1 MTLRV
6 LKRNGKYEA
15 YNCKKIKKAIAFAC
29 EGLDVNP
36 LELEAKFD
44 EFIKDGVT
52 TESIQDNLILHA
64 KNLSSPIKDTWLL
77 VAGRLA
83 TMNRWNNTRA
93 YDVPFTT
100 WYKNERSK
108 GKWTHKQFDVYSD
121 EDIELFGSFI
131 VKERDLKHTIASVET
146 ADSKYLYD
154 NECIQIMF
162 LGEAMLYAS
171 VERPEIRALKVLE
184 WYTELSLNEASLAT
198 PHLMNLRQAK
208 QVASCFILAC
218 DDDLDSIYNNIH
230 NAARISK
237 NGGGIGF
244 FWGLV
249 RAKGSML
256 MGELNTSGGVLPFIK
271 VLNDTL
277 VAVNQ
282 GGKRK
287 RSWNLCATYLA

>member
-6 LKRNGKYEA
+6 LKRNGKYET

-29 EGLDVNP
+29 DGLAVNP

-52 TESIQDNLILHA
+52 TKSIQDNLILHA
-64 KNLSSPIKDTWLL
+64 KNLASPIKDEWLL

-93 YDVPFTT
+93 YEIPFTT
-100 WYKNERSK
+100 WYENERTK
-108 GKWTHKQFDVYSD
+108 GKWTHKGFEVYSK
-121 EDIELFGSFI
+121 EDIELFSTFI
-131 VKERDLKHTIASVET
+131 VKERDLNHTIASVET
-146 ADSKYLYD
+146 GESKYLYE
-154 NECIQIMF
+154 NECIQHMF

-171 VERPEIRALKVLE
+171 IEKPEIRNLKVLE
-184 WYTELSLNEASLAT
+184 WYTELSTLEVSLGT

-218 DDDLDSIYNNIH
+218 DDSLESIYSNIT

-256 MGELNTSGGVLPFIK
+256 MGESKASGGVLPFIK

-287 RSWNLCATYLA
+287 RSWNLCFTNLA

>member
-29 EGLDVNP
+29 ENLSVNP

-64 KNLSSPIKDTWLL
+64 KNLSTPLQDEWLL

-93 YDVPFTT
+93 YEIPFLS
-100 WYKNERSK
+100 WYKNERTK
-108 GKWTHKQFDVYSD
+108 GKWLHKQFDVYTD
-121 EDIELFGSFI
+121 ADVELFGSFI
-131 VKERDLKHTIASVET
+131 VKERDLNHTIASVET
-146 ADSKYLYD
+146 GNSKYLYT
-154 NECIQIMF
+154 NECIQHMF
-162 LGEAMLYAS
+162 MGEAMLYAS
-171 VERPEIRALKVLE
+171 VEKPENRNRKVFE
-184 WYTELSLNEASLAT
+184 WYTELSLTETSLAT

-218 DDDLDSIYNNIH
+218 EDNLESIYNNIH

-249 RAKGSML
+249 RAKGSFL
-256 MGELNTSGGVLPFIK
+256 MGEAGASGGPLPFIK
-271 VLNDTL
+271 VLNDAL

-287 RSWNLCATYLA
+287 RN

>member
-1 MTLRV
+1 MTLKV
-6 LKRNGKYEA
+6 LKRNGKYEP

-29 EGLDVNP
+29 DGLNVNP

-64 KNLSSPIKDTWLL
+64 KNLSSPLNDSWLL

-83 TMNRWNNTRA
+83 TMNRWNSTRA
-93 YDVPFTT
+93 YEVSFIE
-100 WYKNERSK
+100 WYRNERTL
-108 GKWTHKQFDVYSD
+108 GKWLHKQFDVYSEQEIID
-121 EDIELFGSFI
+121 LSVIINKD
-131 VKERDLKHTIASVET
+131 RDLQHTIASVET
-146 ADSKYLYD
+146 ANSKYLYA
-154 NECIQIMF
+154 NECIQHMF
-162 LGEAMLYAS
+162 FGESLLYAS
-171 VERPEIRALKVLE
+171 VEPLENRHQKVIE
-184 WYTELSLNEASLAT
+184 WYEELSLNETSLAT

-218 DDDLDSIYNNIH
+218 EDNLESIYNNIH

-249 RAKGSML
+249 RAKGSFL
-256 MGELNTSGGVLPFIK
+256 MGEDGASGGPLPFIK

-287 RSWNLCATYLA
+287 RSWDLCFACLA

>member
-1 MTLRV
+1 MTLKV
-6 LKRNGKYEA
+6 LKRNGKFEA

-29 EGLDVNP
+29 ENLDVNP

-52 TESIQDNLILHA
+52 TKSIQDNLILHA
-64 KNLSSPIKDTWLL
+64 KNLSSPLNDAWLL

-83 TMNRWNNTRA
+83 TMDRWNSNRA
-93 YDVPFTT
+93 YEVPFID
-100 WYKNERSK
+100 WYINERTN
-108 GKWTHKQFDVYSD
+108 GKWSHKQFDVYTN
-121 EDIELFGSFI
+121 EEIIELSKII
-131 VKERDLKHTIASVET
+131 VKERDLRHTIASVET
-146 ADSKYLYD
+146 SNSKYLYP
-154 NECIQIMF
+154 NECIQQMF
-162 LGEAMLYAS
+162 FGEALLYAS
-171 VERPEIRALKVLE
+171 VESPENRHLKVIE
-184 WYTELSLNEASLAT
+184 WYTELSLNETSLAT

-218 DDDLDSIYNNIH
+218 EDNLESIYNNIH

-249 RAKGSML
+249 RAKGSFL
-256 MGELNTSGGVLPFIK
+256 MGEDGASGGPLPFIK

-282 GGKRK
+282 GRKKKRC
-287 RSWNLCATYLA
+287 WNLCFTSLA

>member
-1 MTLRV
+1 MTLKV
-6 LKRNGKYEA
+6 LKRNGKYEP

-29 EGLDVNP
+29 ESLEVNP
-36 LELEAKFD
+36 LELESKFD

-52 TESIQDNLILHA
+52 TKSIQDNLVLHA
-64 KNLSSPIKDTWLL
+64 KNLASPLNDSWLI

-83 TMNRWNNTRA
+83 TMDRWNSTRA
-93 YDVPFTT
+93 YEVPFID
-100 WYKNERSK
+100 WYRNERQN
-108 GKWTHKQFDVYSD
+108 GKWSHDKFSVYTEEEIIKLSSV
-121 EDIELFGSFI
+121 IN
-131 VKERDLKHTIASVET
+131 KNRDLRHTIASVET
-146 ADSKYLYD
+146 ANSKYLYP
-154 NECIQIMF
+154 NECIQHMF
-162 LGEAMLYAS
+162 FGEALLYAS
-171 VERPEIRALKVLE
+171 VEKPENRHQQVLE
-184 WYTELSLNEASLAT
+184 WYEELSLNETSLAT

-218 DDDLDSIYNNIH
+218 NDDLESIYSNIT

-249 RAKGSML
+249 RAKGSFL
-256 MGELNTSGGVLPFIK
+256 MGESGASGGPLPFIK

-282 GGKRK
+282 GRK
-287 RSWNLCATYLA
+287 KKGCWDLCFTCMA